1 MRHVS
6 VLSALAVALLSSSI
20 VSTQPAAPTLN
31 RMNALLAEGKT
42 VFGSF
47 VDNKTPEGAAQVGR
61 NDLPDFVIYDT
72 EHSPYDI
79 TQIRIFMQF
88 MLDPAGIV
96 RRGTAVNV
104 PLFVRV
110 PANGREMNQWM
121 IKQLLDQ
128 GVHGIMSPHTENAD
142 QALNIVRAM
151 RYPHKPDA
159 PDYEP
164 NGFRG
169 SGPGNAV
176 RWWGIPGAEYSA
188 RADLW
193 PLDPRGEL
201 SSLLL
206 VENQEGVKN
215 ARAIAK
221 TRGVSVLFAAPGD
234 FSASYVG
241 DRAAVENAIQAVLA
255 ACKEANVPCGIT
267 AGPQDVEK
275 RMKEGF
281 RVFVGGEE
289 MIRAGRKAA
298 GREPGGKQ

>member
-1 MRHVS
+1 
-6 VLSALAVALLSSSI
+6 
-20 VSTQPAAPTLN
+20 
-31 RMNALLAEGKT
+31 MNALLAEGKA

-47 VDNKTPEGAAQVGR
+47 IDNKTPEGAAQAAR
-61 NDLPDFVIYDT
+61 NDLPDFLIYDT

-79 TQIRIFMQF
+79 TQMRVFMQF
-88 MLDPAGIV
+88 LLDPAAIA
-96 RRGTAVNV
+96 RRGTPVHA
-104 PLFVRV
+104 PFFVRI

-128 GVHGIMSPHTENAD
+128 GVHGIMAPHIETAD
-142 QALNIVRAM
+142 QAANIVRAM

-159 PDYEP
+159 PDFEP

-176 RWWGIPGAEYSA
+176 RWWGVPFSEYSA

-193 PLDPRGEL
+193 PLDPAGEL

-215 ARAIAK
+215 VKAIARQ
-221 TRGVSVLFAAPGD
+221 RGATVVFAAPGD
-234 FSASYVG
+234 FAASYVG
-241 DRAAVENAIQAVLA
+241 DRAAVENAIQTVLA
-255 ACKEANVPCGIT
+255 ACKDAGVACGIT

-275 RMKEGF
+275 RLQEGF
-281 RVFVGGEE
+281 RVIVGGDE
-289 MIRAGRKAA
+289 MIRVGRKAA
-298 GREPGGKQ
+298 GR

>member
-1 MRHVS
+1 MRYLP
-6 VLSALAVALLSSSI
+6 VLTAFLAAALSSTI
-20 VSTQPAAPTLN
+20 AHTQPAAPTLN
-31 RMNALLAEGKT
+31 KMNALLAEGKT

-47 VDNKTPEGAAQVGR
+47 VDNKTPEGAGQLAR
-61 NDLPDFVIYDT
+61 NDLPDFVVYDS

-79 TQIRIFMQF
+79 TQIRVFMQF
-88 MLDPAGIV
+88 MLDPAGIMK
-96 RRGTAVNV
+96 RGTAVNV
-104 PLFVRV
+104 PFFVRI

-128 GVHGIMSPHTENAD
+128 GVHGIMAPHTETAE
-142 QALNIVRAM
+142 QAVNLVRAM
-151 RYPHKPDA
+151 RYPHKADA
-159 PDYEP
+159 PDFEP

-169 SGPGNAV
+169 SGPGNAI
-176 RWWGIPGAEYSA
+176 RWWGIPGAEYTA

-215 ARAIAK
+215 VKAIAK
-221 TRGVSVLFAAPGD
+221 TRGVSVVFAAPGD
-234 FSASYVG
+234 FAASYVG
-241 DRAAVENAIQAVLA
+241 DRAAVENAIQTVLA
-255 ACKEANVPCGIT
+255 ACKDANVPCGIT

-275 RMKEGF
+275 RIKEGF
-281 RVFVGGEE
+281 RVIVGGED

-298 GREPGGKQ
+298 GR

>member
-1 MRHVS
+1 MRHAS
-6 VLSALAVALLSSSI
+6 VLTALLVAALPSVLLHSQ
-20 VSTQPAAPTLN
+20 QPAPAIN
-31 RMNALLAEGKT
+31 RMNALLADGKT

-47 VDNKTPEGAAQVGR
+47 IDNKTPEGAGQVAR

-79 TQIRIFMQF
+79 TQIRVFMQF

-104 PLFVRV
+104 PFFVRI

-128 GVHGIMSPHTENAD
+128 GVHGIVAPHTETAE
-142 QALNIVRAM
+142 QAVNIVRAM
-151 RYPHKPDA
+151 RYPHLPEA
-159 PDYEP
+159 PDFEP

-176 RWWGIPGAEYSA
+176 RWWGIPNAEYRA
-188 RADLW
+188 RADVW

-215 ARAIAK
+215 VKAIAR
-221 TRGVSVLFAAPGD
+221 TRGVSVVFAAPGD

-241 DRAAVENAIQAVLA
+241 DRAAVETAIQTVLA
-255 ACKEANVPCGIT
+255 ACKEASVPCGIT

-275 RMKEGF
+275 RIKEGF

-289 MIRAGRKAA
+289 MMEVGRRLAGR
-298 GREPGGKQ
+298 

>member
-1 MRHVS
+1 MRQLFL
-6 VLSALAVALLSSSI
+6 VLAILLLVSSSI
-20 VSTQPAAPTLN
+20 GAQSTGPTIN
-31 RMNALLAEGKT
+31 RMNKLLAEGQV

-47 VDNKTPEGAAQVGR
+47 VDNKTPEGASQVAR
-61 NDLPDFVIYDT
+61 NELPDFVIYDT

-79 TQIRIFMQF
+79 SELRVFMQF
-88 MLDPAGIV
+88 MLDPAGIIK
-96 RRGTAVNV
+96 RGTAVQA
-104 PLFVRV
+104 PFFVRI

-128 GVHGIMSPHTENAD
+128 GVHGIMTPHTETVD
-142 QALNIVRAM
+142 QATNIVKAM

-176 RWWGIPGAEYSA
+176 RWWGIPGPEYSA

-206 VENQEGVKN
+206 IENQEGVKN
-215 ARAIAK
+215 VKAIAK
-221 TRGVSVLFAAPGD
+221 TRGVSVIFAAPGD

-241 DRAAVENAIQAVLA
+241 DRAAVENAIQTVLT
-255 ACKEANVPCGIT
+255 ACKEASIPCGIT

-275 RMKEGF
+275 RIKEGF

-289 MIRAGRKAA
+289 MIKIGRKAA
-298 GREPGGKQ
+298 GR

>member
-1 MRHVS
+1 MRHAS
-6 VLSALAVALLSSSI
+6 VLTALLVAALPSVLLHSQ
-20 VSTQPAAPTLN
+20 QPAPAIN
-31 RMNALLAEGKT
+31 RMNALLADGKT

-47 VDNKTPEGAAQVGR
+47 IDNKTPEGAGQVAR

-79 TQIRIFMQF
+79 TQIRVFMQF

-104 PLFVRV
+104 PFFVRI

-128 GVHGIMSPHTENAD
+128 GVHGIVAPHTETAE
-142 QALNIVRAM
+142 QAVNIVRAM
-151 RYPHKPDA
+151 RYPHLPEA
-159 PDYEP
+159 PDFEP

-176 RWWGIPGAEYSA
+176 RWWGIPNAEYRA
-188 RADLW
+188 RADVW

-215 ARAIAK
+215 VKAIAG
-221 TRGVSVLFAAPGD
+221 TRGVSVVFAAPGD

-241 DRAAVENAIQAVLA
+241 DRAAVETAIQTVLA
-255 ACKEANVPCGIT
+255 ACKEASVPCGIT

-275 RMKEGF
+275 RIKEGF

-289 MIRAGRKAA
+289 MMEVGRRLAGR
-298 GREPGGKQ
+298 

>member
-1 MRHVS
+1 MRQ
-6 VLSALAVALLSSSI
+6 LSLVIAILLVLSSSI
-20 VSTQPAAPTLN
+20 GAQSPGPAIN
-31 RMNALLAEGKT
+31 RMNKLLAEGQT

-47 VDNKTPEGAAQVGR
+47 VDNKTPEGASQVAR
-61 NDLPDFVIYDT
+61 NELPDFVIYDT

-88 MLDPAGIV
+88 MLDPAGIIK
-96 RRGTAVNV
+96 RGTAVQA
-104 PLFVRV
+104 PFFVRI

-128 GVHGIMSPHTENAD
+128 GVHGIMTPHTETAD
-142 QALNIVRAM
+142 QATNIVKAM
-151 RYPHKPDA
+151 RYPHKADA

-169 SGPGNAV
+169 SGPGNAI
-176 RWWGIPGAEYSA
+176 RWWGIPGPEYSA

-206 VENQEGVKN
+206 IENQEGVKN
-215 ARAIAK
+215 VKAIAK
-221 TRGVSVLFAAPGD
+221 TRGVSVIFAAPGD

-241 DRAAVENAIQAVLA
+241 DRAAVENAIQTVLA
-255 ACKEANVPCGIT
+255 ACKEANIPCGIT
-267 AGPQDVEK
+267 AGPQDIEK
-275 RMKEGF
+275 RIKEGF

-289 MIRAGRKAA
+289 MIKVGRKAV
-298 GREPGGKQ
+298 GR